1 MRRNTAWRWASAAAL
16 IILAACAGPRPPA
29 SLPAV
34 SSSAGAAIVRG
45 GPALESYLFGRGHV
59 TITRIDDTPL
69 VDGDNNPL
77 YGVIEVAA
85 GRHAVYFVYRHAG
98 LCVAGTAC
106 ALSLLRERKLA
117 LDARAGHVYRVGA
130 SYRDG
135 RLWAWITDQS
145 DRGRLVAGDLPAGDN
160 WAARARGFGSDQQF

>member
-1 MRRNTAWRWASAAAL
+1 MRRNTAWRWASAAAF
-16 IILAACAGPRPPA
+16 IILAACAGPGPPA

-59 TITRIDDTPL
+59 TIIRIDDTPL

-77 YGVIEVAA
+77 YGVIEVAT

-106 ALSLLRERKLA
+106 ALALLRERKLA

-130 SYRDG
+130 SYREG
-135 RLWAWITDQS
+135 RLWSWITDQS
-145 DRGRLVAGDLPAGDN
+145 DQGRLVAGDLPAGDN
-160 WAARARGFGSDQQF
+160 WAARARGFGSNQLF